1 MNMGG
6 RHISDHLLE
15 LLQRRGYPVSNPAD
29 LEAVRGL
36 KENTCFVSQD
46 VKVEMKVRGKLV
58 CTFIDHWIY
67 TKLSDPFPASNMQ
80 LSRETTFLMRDYRL
94 PDGRS
99 FRVDNERFMAPEALF
114 DPLLADI
121 EGPGIARMAFNAIQV
136 RKRPVI
142 NM

>member
-1 MNMGG
+1 
-6 RHISDHLLE
+6 
-15 LLQRRGYPVSNPAD
+15 
-29 LEAVRGL
+29 
-36 KENTCFVSQD
+36 
-46 VKVEMKVRGKLV
+46 
-58 CTFIDHWIY
+58 
-67 TKLSDPFPASNMQ
+67 MQ